1 MTAVVVVLFMVDGRG
16 TGTTGVADMDE
27 LDELS
32 VEEAV
37 DEAVD
42 AEDEDEA
49 EPPLKVNCP
58 E

>member
-1 MTAVVVVLFMVDGRG
+1 MLFMVEGRG

-27 LDELS
+27 LS

-37 DEAVD
+37 DEEEV
-42 AEDEDEA
+42 DEA
-49 EPPLKVNCP
+49 EPPVRLNIP